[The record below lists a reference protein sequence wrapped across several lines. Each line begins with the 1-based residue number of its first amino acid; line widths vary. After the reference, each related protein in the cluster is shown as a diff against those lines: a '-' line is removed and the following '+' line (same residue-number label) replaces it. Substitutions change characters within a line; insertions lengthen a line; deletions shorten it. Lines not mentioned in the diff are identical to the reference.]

1 MPHETT
7 GPHGR
12 IVAVANQKGGV
23 GKTTTTIN
31 LGAALAEKGLKVLI
45 VDLDPQGNASTGL
58 GIGPEAR
65 DVSTYDLLL
74 GDAGLMDA
82 TKSTSTP
89 NLSIIP
95 ANSDLSAA
103 DMSLIAREK
112 RSHLLH
118 DVLRESHLDGAT
130 YDYVLIDCP
139 PSLNVLTI
147 NAMVAADGVVI
158 PLQAEFY
165 ALEGLSQLMLTL
177 RDIRSTA
184 NPALRIDG
192 IVLTMVDG
200 RNNLSLQVEAD
211 ARDNLGDLV
220 FETVIP
226 RNVRL
231 SEAPSF
237 ALSALSYDPKSSGS
251 LAYRRLATELI
262 SKTS

>member
-165 ALEGLSQLMLTL
+165 ALEG
-177 RDIRSTA
+177 
-184 NPALRIDG
+184 
-192 IVLTMVDG
+192 
-200 RNNLSLQVEAD
+200 
-211 ARDNLGDLV
+211 
-220 FETVIP
+220 
-226 RNVRL
+226 
-231 SEAPSF
+231 
-237 ALSALSYDPKSSGS
+237 
-251 LAYRRLATELI
+251 
-262 SKTS
+262 